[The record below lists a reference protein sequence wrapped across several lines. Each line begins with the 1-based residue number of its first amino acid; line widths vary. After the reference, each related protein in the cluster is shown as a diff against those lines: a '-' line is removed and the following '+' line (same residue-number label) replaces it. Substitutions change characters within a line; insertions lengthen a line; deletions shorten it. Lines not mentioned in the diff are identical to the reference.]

1 MMKLKSDSHLACELS
16 IGVLIRSK
24 ILDLEALGGRLTRD
38 EVNIKN
44 CFLKLKLTCY
54 IVIYEID
61 YMNNYLFNS
70 HILERDFIFLEIN
83 IKQRVYNYISTA
95 ICKLCPIYHESL

>member
-1 MMKLKSDSHLACELS
+1 MMKLKFDSHQAPGLQSMRALVVVACELS

-24 ILDLEALGGRLTRD
+24 RLDLEALGGRLTRD

-54 IVIYEID
+54 IVIYENDSHSD
-61 YMNNYLFNS
+61 YVNNHLFNS
-70 HILERDFIFLEIN
+70 HILERGFTFLEIN
-83 IKQRVYNYISTA
+83 IKQRVV
-95 ICKLCPIYHESL
+95 